1 MKKIFFL
8 SLLLLFAISF
18 TSCTN
23 EDVKTYQATDN
34 IYFSPAVF
42 PTVLNGPLV
51 DKSALSFAYDP
62 LSVTTRVFKIPFRVQ
77 GNSSKEDRIV
87 SVVADVSS
95 TAVAGVHYELPSQVV
110 MHAGKVV
117 DTLAVTLFRIPD
129 MKTTTFT
136 LKLNLQDNEFF
147 KTQMKSKETPALSY
161 VSYTL
166 SFDDILTAPKG
177 WYAPYLGTFS
187 VKKFYLMTGLLG
199 LDPAIFNNALGSP
212 GLSLGEMT
220 YYKNFMKRYLAD
232 QKAAGNTV
240 YEADGTTEMV
250 FP

>member
-8 SLLLLFAISF
+8 NLILLFAISI

-23 EDVKTYQATDN
+23 EDIKTYQATDN

-42 PTVLNGPLV
+42 PTALNGPLV

-62 LSVTTRVFKIPFRVQ
+62 LSVTKRVFKIPFRVQ
-77 GNSSKEDRIV
+77 GNSSAEDRLV
-87 SVVADVSS
+87 SVVADASS

-110 MHAGKVV
+110 MRAGKVV
-117 DTLAVTLFRIPD
+117 DTLSVTLFRTPD

-136 LKLNLQDNEFF
+136 LKLNLQENEFF
-147 KTQMKSKETPALSY
+147 KTQMTSRENPGLRY

-177 WYAPYLGTFS
+177 WFVPVLGVFS
-187 VKKFYLMTGLLG
+187 VKKFYLMTSLLG
-199 LDPAIFNNALGSP
+199 LDPAIFNNALGGP
-212 GLSLGEMT
+212 GLSVGELT
-220 YYKNFMKRYLAD
+220 FYKNFMKRYLAD

-240 YEADGTTEMV
+240 YEDNGSEMV